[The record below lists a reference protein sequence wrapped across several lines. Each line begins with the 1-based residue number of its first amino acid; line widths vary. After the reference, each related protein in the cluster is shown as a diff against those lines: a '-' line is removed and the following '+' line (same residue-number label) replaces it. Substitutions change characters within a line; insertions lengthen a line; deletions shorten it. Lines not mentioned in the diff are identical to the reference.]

1 MNAIRI
7 QGVLV
12 DVDGVGVLIRGPS
25 GCGKSLAALNLMDRG
40 HRLVSDDL
48 LEVIEGPDA
57 VPMGRALEE
66 DVKIEVR
73 GLGIFSAKSL
83 FPEGTVPSFPIN
95 LVVELDVFDPARD
108 TGRTL
113 PEFVSTSILGKELLQ
128 IRLPVA
134 KGMNPA
140 LLIELVARRFRSREA
155 EEGQ

>member
-1 MNAIRI
+1 MNATRI

-25 GCGKSLAALNLMDRG
+25 GCGKSLAALSLMDRG

-48 LEVIEGPDA
+48 VEVREGPDG
-57 VPMGRALEE
+57 VPVGRALEE
-66 DVKIEVR
+66 DVRIEVR

-95 LVVELDVFDPARD
+95 LVVELDVFDPVRD

-113 PEFVSTSILGKELLQ
+113 PEFVSTSILGQELLQ
-128 IRLPVA
+128 IRVPVA
-134 KGMNPA
+134 RGMNPA
-140 LLIELVARRFRSREA
+140 LLIELVARQFRLKRA
-155 EEGQ
+155 GEGQ

>member
-12 DVDGVGVLIRGPS
+12 VVDGVGVLIRGPS
-25 GCGKSLAALNLMDRG
+25 GSGKSLTALTLMDRG

-48 LEVIEGPDA
+48 LEVAQGPDEA
-57 VPMGRALEE
+57 PVGRALEDE
-66 DVKIEVR
+66 VRIEVR

-95 LVVELDVFDPARD
+95 LVVELDVFDPDRD

-113 PEFVSTSILGKELLQ
+113 PEFVSTSILGKKVTQ
-128 IRLPVA
+128 IRVPVA
-134 KGMNPA
+134 RGMDPA
-140 LLIELVARRFRSREA
+140 LLVELVVKRFRLRGARE
-155 EEGQ
+155 GL